1 MPDSKSTI
9 PEIPTPMAEIVS
21 MGISAA
27 VQSWAIRFS
36 VSFRRSVA
44 VFLSVVLPRAALANR
59 FPARSVKTAVWVSSE
74 SFTPTTRSASGTTSS
89 ATGGRPRLV
98 SRAAP
103 STSLRKPSAINSAVS
118 AVTEPGLTLRL
129 RAMVARAIRP
139 LARTCSKICWRS
151 ENASRPELRRI
162 GP

>member
-9 PEIPTPMAEIVS
+9 PAIPTPMAEIIS

-27 VQSWAIRFS
+27 VQSWVIRFS
-36 VSFRRSVA
+36 VSFSRSSA
-44 VFLSVVLPRAALANR
+44 VFLSVLLPRAALASR
-59 FPARSVKTAVWVSSE
+59 FPARSVKTAVCVSSE
-74 SFTPTTRSASGTTSS
+74 SFTPTTRSASGTTSR

-103 STSLRKPSAINSAVS
+103 STSRKNPSAINSAVS
-118 AVTEPGLTLRL
+118 AVTEPGLTSRL
-129 RAMVARAIRP
+129 RAMAARATRP

-151 ENASRPELRRI
+151 EKDSRAEVRRI